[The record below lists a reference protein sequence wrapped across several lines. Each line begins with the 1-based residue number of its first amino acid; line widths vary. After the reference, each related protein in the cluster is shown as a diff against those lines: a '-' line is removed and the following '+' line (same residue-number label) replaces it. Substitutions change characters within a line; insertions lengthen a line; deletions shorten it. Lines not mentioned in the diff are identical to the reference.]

1 MSEITPDVVRSY
13 KTFTDK
19 FLCEK
24 DANTYNIRFRRFKVR
39 DIDSDFVLF
48 EVADDSPDEPPE
60 SEKDDKKKKRTDQRR
75 KRKRR

>member
-1 MSEITPDVVRSY
+1 MSEITPDVVRNY
-13 KTFTDK
+13 TTFTDK

-48 EVADDSPDEPPE
+48 EVADDSPDEPAE
-60 SEKDDKKKKRTDQRR
+60 NEKEDKKKKKITMKQVREQ
-75 KRKRR
+75 